1 MTVEINILLV
11 DDDATALFTTQ
22 AQLAPEGW
30 TIHAVQHPRAALER
44 LASPPMDLV
53 ICDAMMPDIDGFAV
67 CKQFKTSATW
77 SRTPLIMLT
86 ALVDDLHI
94 VRGLEAGA
102 DGFVSKPVAGPVLR
116 ARVRAALRTRS
127 TYEAATAPDAVRL
140 ETIVSAAKLTSRE
153 RQVLDLLLLGR
164 THEDIAVA
172 LNISERTSRY
182 HQTNLFEKLGA
193 ESRLDLMRILSA

>member
-1 MTVEINILLV
+1 MTVEINILVV
-11 DDDATALFTTQ
+11 DDDPTALMTTE

-30 TIHAVQHPRAALER
+30 TVHRFLHPRTALER
-44 LASPPMDLV
+44 LLGPPMDLV
-53 ICDAMMPDIDGFAV
+53 ICDAMMPDIDGFSV
-67 CKQFKTSATW
+67 CRQFKASKSW
-77 SRTPLIMLT
+77 NRTPLIMLT
-86 ALVDDLHI
+86 ALCDDLQV

-102 DGFVSKPVAGPVLR
+102 DDFVSKPVAGPVLR
-116 ARVRAALRTRS
+116 ARVRAALRARS
-127 TYEAATAPDAVRL
+127 TYVAQPEAPRL
-140 ETIVSAAKLTSRE
+140 ETVVTAAKLTARE

-193 ESRLDLMRILSA
+193 ESRLDLMRILSL